1 MNTMTKWVG
10 SNVLSLAKQPLI
22 FVVAV
27 TAIAALMAGVGTG
40 ALAQGKGA
48 SQKAPAKANVT
59 FALDYV
65 PDGLHAPIYA
75 AQNMGY
81 IDKANLVIEPGGGS
95 SLTIKLVSEG
105 KAQMGIADAGSVS
118 VAVAKGAKVKAVAL
132 LLKHT
137 PAVTMVSESSSIKR
151 ISDLKGKSI
160 GDFPESSTSVL
171 LPALL
176 KANGLS
182 ESDVKFVGMNFSAR
196 VPSLQAGRVD
206 AIGGYV
212 QEFVALPD
220 TFRRIIWA
228 ENDFRV
234 YGPVL
239 IVNND
244 FAKRHGDLVRSIL
257 QGLKKGLEITAA
269 QPRQAAEVLAKAS
282 RGDAGFFEKE
292 IDVLHAFFAEPASV
306 EMTSEGWAAVQDV
319 MMRYGGQAKKLPE
332 AELFTNEF
340 LGAQ

>member
-1 MNTMTKWVG
+1 MNTFIKRAS
-10 SNVLSLAKQPLI
+10 SNMRSLAKQSSILM
-22 FVVAV
+22 V
-27 TAIAALMAGVGTG
+27 AIATSAIAMASASTS
-40 ALAQGKGA
+40 ALAQSQAGGKK
-48 SQKAPAKANVT
+48 SPAKADVT

-81 IDKANLVIEPGGGS
+81 IDKANLAIEPGGGS

-105 KAQMGIADAGSVS
+105 RAQVGIADAGSVS
-118 VAVAKGAKVKAVAL
+118 VAVAKGAKVKAIAL

-137 PAVTMVSESSSIKR
+137 PAVTMVSENSSIKQ

-160 GDFPESSTSVL
+160 GDFPEASTSVL

-176 KANGLS
+176 RANGLS
-182 ESDVKFVGMNFSAR
+182 ENDVKFVGMNFSAR

-206 AIGGYV
+206 AIDGYV
-212 QEFVALPD
+212 QEFVTLPN

-228 ENDFRV
+228 ENNFNV

-244 FAKRHGDLVRSIL
+244 FAQQHGDIVRSIL
-257 QGLKKGLEITAA
+257 QGFKKGLEVTAA
-269 QPRQAAEVLAKAS
+269 QPRQVAEVLAKAS
-282 RGDAGFFEKE
+282 RGDLDYFEKE
-292 IDVLHAFFAEPASV
+292 IDVLHAFFADPASV
-306 EMTSEGWAAVQDV
+306 NMTSEGWTAVQDV
-319 MMRYGGQAKKLPE
+319 MMQFGGQAKKLPE

-340 LGAQ
+340 IEAQ